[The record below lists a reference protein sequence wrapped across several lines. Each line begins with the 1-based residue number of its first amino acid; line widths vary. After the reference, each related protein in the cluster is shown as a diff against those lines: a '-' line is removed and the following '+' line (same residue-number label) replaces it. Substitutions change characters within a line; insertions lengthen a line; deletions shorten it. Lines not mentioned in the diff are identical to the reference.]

1 MGASGPKYGQCGL
14 ERTNIFIQGGGKHF
28 YIVGGGQIFCDL
40 GGGGRDDVD
49 EEMYV
54 SEVNFLVSEANTLSA
69 GARIFRGLQG
79 PQFLV
84 YYCFTRRQGVSGFAI
99 MQN

>member
-1 MGASGPKYGQCGL
+1 MGASEPKYGQCGL

-49 EEMYV
+49 EEMYI
-54 SEVNFLVSEANTLSA
+54 SEVNFLVSEANIFFSEASKLSA
-69 GARIFRGLQG
+69 ETGIFRG
-79 PQFLV
+79 P
-84 YYCFTRRQGVSGFAI
+84 
-99 MQN
+99 